1 MVIIITESQLSKIL
15 TEQNNFIIKENVD
28 NILTE
33 QYNYQP
39 KPIKSASV
47 NQIDN
52 TYVKPPIIK
61 NQIVPKIPTV
71 KTPLVADTYKHIVNA
86 VADWGTDPNGVLS
99 ALDNIKNQNDFKSL
113 ISLFKDKKTGYS
125 SFDEMINGEYEGD
138 NYGDIVKLDN
148 KLRQFGVIPSYDK
161 SKDKLG
167 KNRFWIDFKTTF
179 GKDPDGTTRVG
190 PFCQSQWSPYLK
202 QAKDYW
208 IQWLS
213 SPITKSKF
221 KKNWNVGVDNKIDGI
236 TVDDLFKK
244 YINAL
249 NPINLVYY
257 DDITSK
263 NVSVQDAYAYVNGNE
278 PTKIYVNCSQY
289 CESPY
294 ETLIHEI
301 QHTLYDIKPLN
312 PSVKIGNIF
321 VNDKT
326 KKMTPSTFFSGN
338 SSQNNIESF
347 SKNIESVAKTYNIS
361 EDSLYWWSNKAKI
374 IEKKTPGYICK
385 TTEKMSNIMAIR
397 KYFNLKPGGNITK
410 EMLKPYIEGDIG
422 LLKNQTDIGWVLL
435 CWALNGF
442 PDINIMLNKINQLA
456 YQDTKQNNN
465 TRIA

>member
-28 NILTE
+28 DILTE

-39 KPIKSASV
+39 KPFKSASV

-71 KTPLVADTYKHIVNA
+71 KNPLVADTYKHIVNA
-86 VADWGTDPNGVLS
+86 VAGWGTDPNGVLS
-99 ALDNIKNQNDFKSL
+99 ALDNIKNQNDFKLL

-138 NYGDIVKLDN
+138 NYDDIVKLDN
-148 KLRQFGVIPSYDK
+148 KLRQFGVIPSYDE
-161 SKDKLG
+161 SKNKLG
-167 KNRFWIDFKTTF
+167 ENRFWRDFKTTF
-179 GKDPDGTTRVG
+179 GINPIGTTRVG
-190 PFCQSQWSPYLK
+190 PSCQSKWSPYLK

-213 SPITKSKF
+213 NPITKSKF

-244 YINAL
+244 YINTL

-257 DDITSK
+257 DNITSK
-263 NVSVQDAYAYVNGNE
+263 YVNVQGDYAYVNKSE
-278 PTKIYVNCSQY
+278 PTKIYVNCSQDDDT
-289 CESPY
+289 PY

-301 QHTLYDIKPLN
+301 QHTLYNIKPLN
-312 PSVKIGNIF
+312 PSVKIGDVF

-326 KKMTPSTFFSGN
+326 KKMTPSTFFSSN
-338 SSQNNIESF
+338 SSQNNIES
-347 SKNIESVAKTYNIS
+347 SSTNIESVAKTYNINK
-361 EDSLYWWSNKAKI
+361 DTLNWWLNNAKVD
-374 IEKKTPGYICK
+374 EKETPGYSCR

-397 KYFNLKPGGNITK
+397 KHFNLKPGGNITK
-410 EMLKPYIEGDIG
+410 EMLIPYIEGD
-422 LLKNQTDIGWVLL
+422 KNDTNIYWVLS

>member
-28 NILTE
+28 DILTE

-39 KPIKSASV
+39 KPFKSASV

-71 KTPLVADTYKHIVNA
+71 KNPLVADTYKHIVNA
-86 VADWGTDPNGVLS
+86 VAGWGTDPNGVLS
-99 ALDNIKNQNDFKSL
+99 ALDNIKNQNDFKLL

-138 NYGDIVKLDN
+138 NYDDIVKLDN
-148 KLRQFGVIPSYDK
+148 KLRQFGVIPSYHE

-167 KNRFWIDFKTTF
+167 ENRFWRDFKTTF
-179 GKDPDGTTRVG
+179 GINPIGTTRVG
-190 PFCQSQWSPYLK
+190 PSCQSKWSPYLK

-213 SPITKSKF
+213 NPITKSKF

-244 YINAL
+244 YINTL

-257 DDITSK
+257 DTITSK
-263 NVSVQDAYAYVNGNE
+263 YVNVQGDYAYVNKSE
-278 PTKIYVNCSQY
+278 PTKIYVNCSLNDDN
-289 CESPY
+289 PY

-301 QHTLYDIKPLN
+301 QHTLYNIKPLN
-312 PSVKIGNIF
+312 PSVKIGDVF

-326 KKMTPSTFFSGN
+326 KKMTPSTFFSSN
-338 SSQNNIESF
+338 SSQNNIES
-347 SKNIESVAKTYNIS
+347 SSTNIESVAKTYNINK
-361 EDSLYWWSNKAKI
+361 DTLNWWLNNAKVD
-374 IEKKTPGYICK
+374 EKETPGYSCR

-397 KYFNLKPGGNITK
+397 KHFNLKPGGNITK
-410 EMLKPYIEGDIG
+410 EMLIPYIEGD
-422 LLKNQTDIGWVLL
+422 KNDTNIYWVLS

>member
-28 NILTE
+28 DILTE

-39 KPIKSASV
+39 KPFKSASV

-71 KTPLVADTYKHIVNA
+71 KNPLVADTYKHIVNA
-86 VADWGTDPNGVLS
+86 VAGWGTDPNGVLS
-99 ALDNIKNQNDFKSL
+99 ALDNIKNQNDFKLL

-138 NYGDIVKLDN
+138 NYDDIVKLDN
-148 KLRQFGVIPSYDK
+148 KLRQFGVIPSYDE
-161 SKDKLG
+161 SKNKLG
-167 KNRFWIDFKTTF
+167 ENRFWRDFKTTF
-179 GKDPDGTTRVG
+179 GINPIGTTRVG
-190 PFCQSQWSPYLK
+190 PSCQSKWSPYLK

-213 SPITKSKF
+213 NPITKSKF

-244 YINAL
+244 YINTL

-257 DDITSK
+257 DNITSK
-263 NVSVQDAYAYVNGNE
+263 YVNVQGDYAYVNKSE
-278 PTKIYVNCSQY
+278 PTKIYVNCSQDDDT
-289 CESPY
+289 PY

-301 QHTLYDIKPLN
+301 QHTLYNIKPLN
-312 PSVKIGNIF
+312 PSVKIGDVF

-326 KKMTPSTFFSGN
+326 KKMTPSTFFSSN
-338 SSQNNIESF
+338 SSQNNIES
-347 SKNIESVAKTYNIS
+347 SSTNIESVAKTYNINK
-361 EDSLYWWSNKAKI
+361 DTLNWWLNVAKVD
-374 IEKKTPGYICK
+374 EKETPGYSCR

-397 KYFNLKPGGNITK
+397 KHFNLKPGGNITK
-410 EMLKPYIEGDIG
+410 EMLIPYIEGD
-422 LLKNQTDIGWVLL
+422 KNDTNIYWVLS

>member
-39 KPIKSASV
+39 KPIKSA
-47 NQIDN
+47 
-52 TYVKPPIIK
+52 
-61 NQIVPKIPTV
+61 
-71 KTPLVADTYKHIVNA
+71 
-86 VADWGTDPNGVLS
+86 
-99 ALDNIKNQNDFKSL
+99 
-113 ISLFKDKKTGYS
+113 
-125 SFDEMINGEYEGD
+125 
-138 NYGDIVKLDN
+138 
-148 KLRQFGVIPSYDK
+148 
-161 SKDKLG
+161 
-167 KNRFWIDFKTTF
+167 
-179 GKDPDGTTRVG
+179 VG
-190 PFCQSQWSPYLK
+190 PSCQSKWSPYLK

-213 SPITKSKF
+213 NPITKSKF

-249 NPINLVYY
+249 NLINLVYY
-257 DDITSK
+257 DKTSK
-263 NVSVQDAYAYVNGNE
+263 NYIQDVSIQGAYAYVIGNE
-278 PTKIYVNCSQY
+278 PTKIYVNCSVNDN
-289 CESPY
+289 EPY

-301 QHTLYDIKPLN
+301 QHTLYNIKPLN
-312 PSVKIGNIF
+312 PSVKIGNVF

-326 KKMTPSTFFSGN
+326 KKTTPSTFFSAN
-338 SSQNNIESF
+338 SSQIDNVYVKPPIIKNQIDNVYVKPPIIKNQIVS
-347 SKNIESVAKTYNIS
+347 NIESVAKTYNIS
-361 EDSLYWWSNKAKI
+361 EDSLYYWSYRAI
-374 IEKKTPGYICK
+374 REEKVDPGYTCSV
-385 TTEKMSNIMAIR
+385 TEKMSNIMAIR

-410 EMLKPYIEGDIG
+410 EMLIPYIKQDKKMADIS
-422 LLKNQTDIGWVLL
+422 WVLL

>member
-71 KTPLVADTYKHIVNA
+71 KPPLVADTYKHIVNA

-99 ALDNIKNQNDFKSL
+99 ALDNIKNQNDFISL

-138 NYGDIVKLDN
+138 NYDDIVKLDN
-148 KLRQFGVIPSYDK
+148 KLRQFGVIPSYSK
-161 SKDKLG
+161 SKNKLG
-167 KNRFWIDFKTTF
+167 ENRFWLDFKTTF
-179 GKDPDGTTRVG
+179 GIDPIGTTRVG
-190 PFCQSQWSPYLK
+190 PSCQSKWSPYLK
-202 QAKDYW
+202 KTKDYW

-257 DDITSK
+257 DNITSI
-263 NVSVQDAYAYVNGNE
+263 NVSSQGAYAYINESE
-278 PTKIYVNCSQY
+278 PTKIYVNCSLNDDN
-289 CESPY
+289 PY

-301 QHTLYDIKPLN
+301 QHILYTIKPLN
-312 PSVKIGNIF
+312 PSVKIGDVF

-326 KKMTPSTFFSGN
+326 KKMTPSTFFNGN
-338 SSQNNIESF
+338 SSQNNIES
-347 SKNIESVAKTYNIS
+347 SSTNIESVAKTYNIS
-361 EDSLYWWSNKAKI
+361 EDTLYSWSDRAKVK
-374 IEKKTPGYICK
+374 ETANPGYICS
-385 TTEKMSNIMAIR
+385 TTEKMSNIIAIR

-410 EMLKPYIEGDIG
+410 EMLKPYINRD
-422 LLKNQTDIGWVLL
+422 KHQTDIFWVLC

>member
-28 NILTE
+28 DILTE

-39 KPIKSASV
+39 KPFKSASV

-71 KTPLVADTYKHIVNA
+71 KNPLVADTYKHIVNA
-86 VADWGTDPNGVLS
+86 VAGWGTDPNGVLS
-99 ALDNIKNQNDFKSL
+99 ALDNIKNQNDFKLL

-138 NYGDIVKLDN
+138 NYDDIVKLDN
-148 KLRQFGVIPSYDK
+148 KLRQFGIIPTYDK
-161 SKDKLG
+161 SK
-167 KNRFWIDFKTTF
+167 NRFGLKLFWGNFKTTF
-179 GKDPDGTTRVG
+179 GKDPIGITRVG
-190 PFCQSQWSPYLK
+190 PSCKSKWLPHLK
-202 QAKDYW
+202 RAKDYW
-208 IQWLS
+208 IQWFS
-213 SPITKSKF
+213 NPINKSKF
-221 KKNWNVGVDNKIDGI
+221 KKNWGVGVDNKIDGI

-244 YINAL
+244 YINTL

-257 DDITSK
+257 DNITSK
-263 NVSVQDAYAYVNGNE
+263 YVNVQGDYAYVNKSE
-278 PTKIYVNCSQY
+278 PTKIYVNCSQDDDT
-289 CESPY
+289 PY

-301 QHTLYDIKPLN
+301 QHTLYNIKPLN
-312 PSVKIGNIF
+312 PSVKIGDVF

-326 KKMTPSTFFSGN
+326 KKMTPSTFFSSN
-338 SSQNNIESF
+338 SSQNNIES
-347 SKNIESVAKTYNIS
+347 SSTNIESVAKTYNINK
-361 EDSLYWWSNKAKI
+361 DTLNWWLNVAKVD
-374 IEKKTPGYICK
+374 EKETPGYSCR

-397 KYFNLKPGGNITK
+397 KHFNLKPGGNITK
-410 EMLKPYIEGDIG
+410 EMLIPYIEGD
-422 LLKNQTDIGWVLL
+422 KNDTNIYWVLS